1 MNRNVV
7 IIYSQLD
14 YLTNQNRIRMSVLRR
29 IEPKPKIK
37 NEMIIINRRNQE
49 TIMMQIEEIA
59 ALQQSQRQKE
69 MEISVL
75 QKQNG
80 LLEQQNEILL
90 HMINQQQAYIN
101 NLGE

>member
-1 MNRNVV
+1 
-7 IIYSQLD
+7 
-14 YLTNQNRIRMSVLRR
+14 MSVLRR
-29 IEPKPKIK
+29 IEPQPKIK

>member
-1 MNRNVV
+1 
-7 IIYSQLD
+7 
-14 YLTNQNRIRMSVLRR
+14 MSVLRR
-29 IEPKPKIK
+29 IEPKPKIN
-37 NEMIIINRRNQE
+37 NEMIINRRNQE

-59 ALQQSQRQKE
+59 ALRQSQRQKE

>member
-1 MNRNVV
+1 
-7 IIYSQLD
+7 
-14 YLTNQNRIRMSVLRR
+14 MSVLRR

>member
-29 IEPKPKIK
+29 IEPKPKIN
-37 NEMIIINRRNQE
+37 NEIIINRRNQE
-49 TIMMQIEEIA
+49 TIMMQIEEIE
-59 ALQQSQRQKE
+59 ALRQSQRQKE
-69 MEISVL
+69 MELSVL

-80 LLEQQNEILL
+80 SLENENEILL
-90 HMINQQQAYIN
+90 HMIKQQQAFIN
-101 NLGE
+101 SLSE

>member
-1 MNRNVV
+1 
-7 IIYSQLD
+7 
-14 YLTNQNRIRMSVLRR
+14 MSVLRR
-29 IEPKPKIK
+29 IKPQPKIK